1 MHTSVILFSVVMS
14 LSAISF
20 IAAIC
25 MLLYYKRQNFEIQ
38 SEMTRV
44 EFAKKLATVS
54 AGIQVSVL
62 ISMAATAISAGVV
75 LPLAALGVFIV
86 LALCGVSIV
95 IGPAV
100 SLLGI
105 VFSVISVK
113 RDAEGK
119 FKYIWACAISM
130 AFSLC
135 LLVAYIRMIAQ

>member
-1 MHTSVILFSVVMS
+1 MHTSVILFSIVVS

-20 IAAIC
+20 ATAIC
-25 MLLYYKRQNFEIQ
+25 MLLYYKRQNFEIKG
-38 SEMTRV
+38 EMTRV

-75 LPLAALGVFIV
+75 LPLAVLGVFIV

-119 FKYIWACAISM
+119 SKYIWASAISM